1 MQTVDTELRHALD
14 KTKAQAMMDDLMV
27 SFSRGQNYHYNYYF
41 DTEDNSL
48 FDRNITLRCRTIIDE
63 DTKQS
68 FLTLKIPSS
77 EAQTYME
84 HTQELTDTEMR
95 ELVYSNI
102 LPYGEIKDL
111 TAIHG
116 GQVFKKETIRVSR
129 VIASYLDID
138 IFFDKITVRGI
149 PHYEIGTKISAGPLT
164 KTQEKKQSFIEYLK
178 TFGEEFTPA
187 PRRSYTYRHKD

>member
-41 DTEDNSL
+41 DTEDDSL
-48 FDRNITLRCRTIIDE
+48 FERNITLRCRTIIDG

-84 HTQELTDTEMR
+84 QTQELTDTEMR

-116 GQVFKKETIRVSR
+116 GKVFKKETIRVSR
-129 VIASYLDID
+129 VTALYLDIN

-149 PHYEIGTKISAGPLT
+149 PHYEVGTKISAGPN
-164 KTQEKKQSFIEYLK
+164 QEISSKKQVFIDYLK
-178 TFGEEFTPA
+178 SFGEDFTPA
-187 PRRSYTYRHKD
+187 PRRSYTYRNK

>member
-14 KTKAQAMMDDLMV
+14 KTTAQAMMDDLMV

-41 DTEDNSL
+41 DTKDDSL
-48 FDRNITLRCRTIIDE
+48 FERNITLRCRTIIDG

-77 EAQTYME
+77 EAQTYLE

-116 GQVFKKETIRVSR
+116 GNVFKKETIRVSR

-149 PHYEIGTKISAGPLT
+149 PYYEVGTKISAGPN
-164 KTQEKKQSFIEYLK
+164 QEISSKKQVFIDYLK
-178 TFGEEFTPA
+178 SFGEEFTPA
-187 PRRSYTYRHKD
+187 PRRSYTYRSV

>member
-149 PHYEIGTKISAGPLT
+149 PHYEIGTKISSGPLA

>member
-1 MQTVDTELRHALD
+1 MQTVDTELRHALE
-14 KTKAQAMMDDLMV
+14 KTPVQAMMDDLMV
-27 SFSRGQNYHYNYYF
+27 TFSRGQNYHYNYYF
-41 DTEDNSL
+41 DTEDDSL
-48 FDRNITLRCRTIIDE
+48 FDRDITLRCRTIIDN
-63 DTKQS
+63 DYKRS
-68 FLTLKIPSS
+68 FLTLKIPSP

-116 GQVFKKETIRVSR
+116 GRVFKKETIRVSR
-129 VIASYLDID
+129 VVAPYKDID

-149 PHYEIGTKISAGPLT
+149 PYYEVGTKIWAGPNT
-164 KTQEKKQSFIEYLK
+164 KIQAKKQLFIDYLK
-178 TFGEEFTPA
+178 SFGENFTPA
-187 PRRSYTYRHKD
+187 PRRSYTYRRKN